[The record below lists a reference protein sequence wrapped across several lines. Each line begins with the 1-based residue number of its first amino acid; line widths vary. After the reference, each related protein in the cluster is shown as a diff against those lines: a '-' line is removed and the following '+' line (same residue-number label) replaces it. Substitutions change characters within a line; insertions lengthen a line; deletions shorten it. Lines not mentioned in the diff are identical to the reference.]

1 MKMNLKSFLIPGVLG
16 RYLGCAKPFAFAA
29 VKEILIDRYMLIID
43 LLLATSIPFI
53 TQYIIWNYIY
63 DGKLGEI
70 VNGYNFQQLMFYFAI
85 SIAFWRLNNS
95 YCVIEYF
102 AHSIQFGEIESRLL
116 WPIPIPVQRFW
127 DFLGGAVIYSWPIII
142 IISVFFFFFEVKTI
156 SPIYWFFTTI
166 YVIETQILCYL
177 IGLFIATSTFK
188 LIRPDFLLVLL
199 SALQGILG
207 GIMLPP
213 GFWPE
218 SIASIMLHNP
228 FRFIIAA
235 PAELIINPNFDNLVS
250 YSIQL
255 NLYVFVFVVL
265 CAIYWKVVVDK
276 YETAGG

>member
-1 MKMNLKSFLIPGVLG
+1 MNLRFFLQLRVL
-16 RYLGCAKPFAFAA
+16 RQYLGCAKPFAFIAT
-29 VKEILIDRYMLIID
+29 KEILADKYMLIID

-53 TQYIIWNYIY
+53 TQYVIWTHIY
-63 DGKLGEI
+63 DGNSGEI

-95 YCVIEYF
+95 YSVIEYF
-102 AHSIQFGEIESRLL
+102 SRNIQFGEIETRLL

-127 DFLGGAVIYSWPIII
+127 DFLGGAAIYSWPIVII
-142 IISVFFFFFEVKTI
+142 VSFYFFSFEVKDI
-156 SPIYWFFTTI
+156 GPVYWLVTTI
-166 YVIETQILCYL
+166 YIIQTQILCYL
-177 IGLFIATSTFK
+177 IGLFIAVSTFK
-188 LIRPDFLLVLL
+188 FIRPDFLLVLL
-199 SALQGILG
+199 SSLQGIFG

-218 SIASIMLHNP
+218 YIVPVMLHNP

-250 YSIQL
+250 FLIQL
-255 NLYVFVFVVL
+255 NLYIFIFAIL
-265 CAIYWKVVVDK
+265 SAIYWKVVVDK